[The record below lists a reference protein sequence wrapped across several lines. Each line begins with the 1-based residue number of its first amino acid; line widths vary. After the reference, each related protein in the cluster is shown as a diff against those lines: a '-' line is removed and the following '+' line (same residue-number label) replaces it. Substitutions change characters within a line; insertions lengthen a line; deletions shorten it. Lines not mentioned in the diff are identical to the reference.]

1 MEKSNRST
9 TASPKQGQPKSNKA
23 VAKEGD
29 KPLPAGPHS
38 KPELTNTEATPG
50 SGMLPDDPEDENMQP
65 SG

>member
-1 MEKSNRST
+1 MEKSSSGKT
-9 TASPKQGQPKSNKA
+9 TSPKQGQPGSKEK
-23 VAKEGD
+23 AKEGN